1 MIGSINR
8 AISTCLKE
16 MLLFGLQ
23 SSFLKPLSSGI
34 CQCARGKRVFAW
46 WSLDFLHKTRGNIY
60 ICVVADQ
67 KTTTDAKRWKPVFF
81 SGVKLKNLNWKNK
94 SGFWNFA
101 TSKNN
106 SSSCLPFFSHHGCWK
121 SWPSTLLW
129 CKAVSTWIVP
139 TFTPYFVRITCNLQY
154 WQLDFETWKM
164 YHGKCRWLQPYIHSR
179 QAWFHSRRITHT
191 ASTLAPARHVEGYRA
206 TCTIG
211 WTAGDCYI
219 WKFYSTW
226 WWWMASQNRGNCE
239 RQSLEKFK
247 KQV

>member
-60 ICVVADQ
+60 IYIYIFAWLITKKQPLTQNAENLFFFLGSSWKTWIGKTNQVFEILLHQ
-67 KTTTDAKRWKPVFF
+67 KTIPAHV
-81 SGVKLKNLNWKNK
+81 
-94 SGFWNFA
+94 
-101 TSKNN
+101 
-106 SSSCLPFFSHHGCWK
+106 CPFFSHHGCWK

-139 TFTPYFVRITCNLQY
+139 TFTPYFVRIACNIDSLI
-154 WQLDFETWKM
+154 LR
-164 YHGKCRWLQPYIHSR
+164 HGKCTMGNVDDHNHTFTHAKTSLTPH
-179 QAWFHSRRITHT
+179 HSRRFNLGSST
-191 ASTLAPARHVEGYRA
+191 AWWRLQSHVYD
-206 TCTIG
+206 
-211 WTAGDCYI
+211 WL
-219 WKFYSTW
+219 
-226 WWWMASQNRGNCE
+226 NCWG
-239 RQSLEKFK
+239 LLYMKIL
-247 KQV
+247 